1 MSELWFPLLLALIAL
16 LYASVG
22 HGGASGYLAVLAL
35 LGFTSDVT
43 RPTALVLNLFVSA
56 VAFMQFARAGH
67 FRWPLF
73 WPFALASVPF
83 AWIGAQVDLD
93 PLWYKRL
100 LALCLLAAVARLFGL
115 FGQGNVER
123 STPTV
128 PVSLFIGAG
137 LGLLSGMIGIGGG
150 ILLSPLLLLL
160 GWSTAKESAA
170 VSAAFIFVNSAAGVF
185 GLGSAMVLGPQQF
198 GWIAAALL
206 GGLVG
211 AYIGARRFRE
221 VRLKQVLG
229 VVLLLAS
236 VKLFWA

>member
-1 MSELWFPLLLALIAL
+1 MMDIWLPLLLALIAL

-22 HGGASGYLAVLAL
+22 HGGASGYLAAMTL

-56 VAFMQFARAGH
+56 VAFVQFTRAGH
-67 FRWPLF
+67 FRWSLF

-83 AWIGAQVDLD
+83 AWFGAQVDLD
-93 PLWYKRL
+93 PVWYERL

-115 FGQGNVER
+115 FGRGDDAVAR
-123 STPTV
+123 PTV
-128 PVSLFIGAG
+128 PVSLLIGAA

-150 ILLSPLLLLL
+150 ILLSPLLLVF

-170 VSAAFIFVNSAAGVF
+170 VSAAFIFVNSAAGVLGIGGSVAF
-185 GLGSAMVLGPQQF
+185 GQEQF
-198 GWIAAALL
+198 LWILAAFI
-206 GGLVG
+206 GGLIG
-211 AYIGARRFRE
+211 AHVGARRFHE

>member
-1 MSELWFPLLLALIAL
+1 MTELWLPLLLALIAL

-22 HGGASGYLAVLAL
+22 HGGASGYLAVMAL
-35 LGFTSDVT
+35 MGFTSDVT
-43 RPTALVLNLFVSA
+43 RPTALVLNLFVSG
-56 VAFMQFARAGH
+56 VAFVQFARAGH

-115 FGQGNVER
+115 FGQGNGTR

-128 PVSLFIGAG
+128 PVSLFIGAM

-150 ILLSPLLLLL
+150 ILLSPLLLIF

-170 VSAAFIFVNSAAGVF
+170 VSAAFIFVNSAAGMF
-185 GLGSAMVLGPQQF
+185 GLGSSVVLGQHQVM
-198 GWIAAALL
+198 WIAAALI
-206 GGLVG
+206 GGLIG
-211 AYIGARRFRE
+211 AYIGARRFHE
-221 VRLKQVLG
+221 ARLKQVLG